1 MRLSKT
7 EIPVVLLSPDE
18 WEEMPED
25 QQERLK
31 ELERKINQ
39 YNGMM
44 KTFVQ
49 KYSGQTMKHRTFEE
63 MLEELKSKE

>member
-18 WEEMPED
+18 WEAMPED

-49 KYSGQTMKHRTFEE
+49 KYSGQTMKHRAFSEVI
-63 MLEELKSKE
+63 EELKAKE